1 MFKYVKVAVIIGII
15 VLLSVNIYLMRSKD
29 AETDTKE
36 TASEVKNENVNPV
49 DDTETKATVTTNP
62 QNMDTSIQ
70 KALDESKDFTK
81 RNLPNEVIDMLYDD
95 SGEKKVIL
103 LFNDDAWYRK
113 SKLLKEADTM
123 LLGTI
128 INSNLEKAGVIP
140 KGEKIT
146 IIVTDSQGR
155 EVAYTN
161 PADKGSWIITN

>member
-15 VLLSVNIYLMRSKD
+15 VLLSVNIYLMKSKD
-29 AETDTKE
+29 AEIDTKE

-49 DDTETKATVTTNP
+49 DDKEPKATVTTNP
-62 QNMDTSIQ
+62 QNMDTNIQ
-70 KALDESKDFTK
+70 KALDDSKAFAK
-81 RNLPNEVIDMLYDD
+81 KNLQNEVIDMLYDD

-103 LFNDDAWYRK
+103 LFNDDVWYRK

-128 INSNLEKAGVIP
+128 INSNFEKAGVIP